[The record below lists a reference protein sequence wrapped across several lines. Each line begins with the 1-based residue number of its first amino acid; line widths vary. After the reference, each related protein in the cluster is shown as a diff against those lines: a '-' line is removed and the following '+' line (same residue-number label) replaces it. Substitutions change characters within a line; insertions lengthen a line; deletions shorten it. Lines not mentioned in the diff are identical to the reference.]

1 MPDWKIQR
9 YRGKFAL
16 VFEANGRRQRHTL
29 GTSDAREAEQFAP
42 SLYAEL
48 NRPVGKSVRALWKGF
63 EDARQGRAVL
73 ETMKHTYKA
82 LNARFGDMEGDCITL
97 ADCRA
102 HTQARRK
109 AGIKD
114 GTIHTELGH
123 LRMVLLWAEGEKLIS
138 AAPRIERPSKP
149 APKDRHLS
157 RSEAVRLIRSAK
169 ADHVRTAIHLLL
181 GTGAR
186 VSAIL
191 ELTWDRVDFK
201 RRQIHLRDPDDKV
214 RRKGRAVV
222 PMTDT
227 LFAVLK
233 QARAAAMTNYVIEWA
248 GKRVRSIKRGIS
260 SAARAANVAAVTPH
274 VFRHTAAVWMAEG
287 GTPMSEIAQYLG
299 HSNTSMTER
308 VYARYS
314 PQHLRGAA
322 SNLELEL
329 T

>member
-1 MPDWKIQR
+1 MRD
-9 YRGKFAL
+9 
-16 VFEANGRRQRHTL
+16 
-29 GTSDAREAEQFAP
+29 
-42 SLYAEL
+42 
-48 NRPVGKSVRALWKGF
+48 LWKGF
-63 EDARQGRAVL
+63 EDARQGRAILV
-73 ETMKHTYKA
+73 TMKHTFKA
-82 LNARFGDMEGDCITL
+82 LEERFGDVAGDRVTV

-102 HTQARRK
+102 HTEERRK

-123 LRMVLLWAEGEKLIS
+123 LRMVLLWAADEKLIAS
-138 AAPRIERPSKP
+138 APRIERPSKP
-149 APKDRHLS
+149 APKDRYLT
-157 RSEAVRLIRSAK
+157 RDEAVSLIAGAK
-169 ADHVRTAIHLLL
+169 ADHVKVAIHLLL
-181 GTGAR
+181 GTAAR
-186 VSAIL
+186 VSAVL

-201 RRQIHLRDPDDKV
+201 RRQIHLRNPDDPV

-233 QARAAAMTNYVIEWA
+233 SAHAAALSDYVVEW
-248 GKRVRSIKRGIS
+248 GGVRILSLKRSIA
-260 SAARAANVAAVTPH
+260 SAAKAAGLAGVTPH

-314 PQHLRGAA
+314 PNHLRGAA
-322 SNLELEL
+322 SNLEIGINVVPTRFNEPRAR
-329 T
+329 TRA